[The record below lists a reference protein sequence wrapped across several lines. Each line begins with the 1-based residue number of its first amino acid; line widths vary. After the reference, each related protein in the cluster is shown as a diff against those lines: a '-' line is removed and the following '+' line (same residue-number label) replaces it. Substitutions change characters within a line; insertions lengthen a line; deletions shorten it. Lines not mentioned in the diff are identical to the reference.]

1 MPKLARKHRHKEEER
16 AAIPLAAVSRPE
28 STRPDVKRSLARLY
42 AAEAATDDRQS
53 DETSKSAE
61 LSPSPAPSLLSD
73 KLREELRERARKINS
88 QIFKAKQH
96 QESTP
101 PSASSPTGPSSSSLS
116 PDTFSTCSPSGSRE
130 KSPEPPSLP
139 QPGSSDKRSREER
152 RKQKKDKKFEGTR
165 VPHLTKVRPFRP
177 PVTADGPPEAEND
190 DQSKTA
196 AGQDAYVLAKL
207 FAKTGGIHSAL
218 RHDAIV
224 DDDAADHAL
233 LEAEAASAAKAAVKA
248 LRESRRDCHRPGLER
263 PSPVMAKRFGKK
275 KGGNSGQLMTSAD
288 LLARIKARNRVVT
301 AVVREEEGVEE
312 EESLFF
318 PAAQSSG
325 DGVVVGEG
333 LGARHSDLLAD
344 IRNFIAFQVTK
355 LVIYLSAVLKF
366 SQII

>member
-1 MPKLARKHRHKEEER
+1 M
-16 AAIPLAAVSRPE
+16 
-28 STRPDVKRSLARLY
+28 
-42 AAEAATDDRQS
+42 
-53 DETSKSAE
+53 
-61 LSPSPAPSLLSD
+61 
-73 KLREELRERARKINS
+73 
-88 QIFKAKQH
+88 
-96 QESTP
+96 
-101 PSASSPTGPSSSSLS
+101 
-116 PDTFSTCSPSGSRE
+116 
-130 KSPEPPSLP
+130 
-139 QPGSSDKRSREER
+139 
-152 RKQKKDKKFEGTR
+152 
-165 VPHLTKVRPFRP
+165 PHLTKVRPFRP
-177 PVTADGPPEAEND
+177 PVTAEGPPEAEND
-190 DQSKTA
+190 DQSRTA

-224 DDDAADHAL
+224 DDEATDHAL

-275 KGGNSGQLMTSAD
+275 KGGSSGHQLMTSAD

-325 DGVVVGEG
+325 DGVDVGEG

-344 IRNFIAFQVTK
+344 IRNFIAFQVRK

>member
-116 PDTFSTCSPSGSRE
+116 PDTFSTCSPSGS
-130 KSPEPPSLP
+130 
-139 QPGSSDKRSREER
+139 SDKRSREER
-152 RKQKKDKKFEGTR
+152 RKQQRDKKFEGTR

-177 PVTADGPPEAEND
+177 PVTAEGPPEAEID
-190 DQSKTA
+190 DQSRTA

-224 DDDAADHAL
+224 DDEATDHAL

-275 KGGNSGQLMTSAD
+275 KGGSSGHQLMTSAD

-325 DGVVVGEG
+325 DGVDVGEG